1 MVFKGLFDGS
11 DALKVVRLRFS
22 FGLWLVLGGL
32 VGLVKEQVLCP

>member
-11 DALKVVRLRFS
+11 DALEVVS